1 MNLKP
6 TIRSLAL
13 VSGLILLAAAA
24 LAQTP
29 YLYEPCHYRVGLF
42 FSSSPDDFEA
52 SSASTNVA
60 LAKGEVVYMHLVILD
75 APKPISAYELQVAGI
90 PADALVGSWIEV
102 PDAGY
107 LKFGDT
113 WNHFATFGF
122 PQPNPDGMVYLGHW
136 RLQALVDVQ
145 DVKIQLL
152 AAHPS
157 SIEGDGP
164 ALVVDQQLVR
174 ANFTP
179 YEFSGCREPLAPGKF
194 PAHVATIGGAGVV
207 ITAPAEE

>member
-13 VSGLILLAAAA
+13 VSGLFLLAAGA

-52 SSASTNVA
+52 SSASTNVD
-60 LAKGEVVYMHLVILD
+60 LAKGEVVYLHLVILD
-75 APKPISAYELQVAGI
+75 APKPISAYELQIVGI
-90 PADALVGSWIEV
+90 PAKALVASWIEL

-122 PQPNPDGMVYLGHW
+122 PQPNPDGVVYLGHW
-136 RLQALVDVQ
+136 RLQALA
-145 DVKIQLL
+145 DVKDVRIQVL
-152 AAHPS
+152 ASHAS

-179 YEFSGCREPLAPGKF
+179 YEFSGCREPLPPGKS
-194 PAHVATIGGAGVV
+194 PAHVATIGGTGVV
-207 ITAPAEE
+207 VTAPAE

>member
-13 VSGLILLAAAA
+13 VSGLILLAAGA

-29 YLYEPCHYRVGLF
+29 YLYEPCQYRVGVF
-42 FSSSPDDFEA
+42 FSSSPVDFEA

-60 LAKGEVVYMHLVILD
+60 LAKGEVVYMHLVVLD
-75 APKPISAYELQVAGI
+75 APRPISAYELQVAGL
-90 PADALVGSWIEV
+90 PEDALAASWIEV

-122 PQPNPDGMVYLGHW
+122 PQPNTDGVVYLGHW
-136 RLQALVDVQ
+136 RLQALVDVK
-145 DVKIQLL
+145 DVTIQLL

-179 YEFSGCREPLAPGKF
+179 YEFSGCREPLPPGKS
-194 PAHVATIGGAGVV
+194 PAQVATIGGDGVV
-207 ITAPAEE
+207 VTAPAE